1 MTIEV
6 SPERLATCGRTCL
19 SVPAELLAEAGPVAV
34 NHICRPIA

>member
-6 SPERLATCGRTCL
+6 SAEHLPNCGRTCL
-19 SVPAELLAEAGPVAV
+19 SMPAELLAKAMQVAV

>member
-1 MTIEV
+1 MTSEG

-19 SVPAELLAEAGPVAV
+19 SVPAKLIAEAGQGAV